1 MANFEALW
9 AYQTEDIKADAIAN
23 AIRRSPVRQKLEKT
37 RDLILD
43 RQKQY
48 KQIEVEITAMADR
61 KDIIAQAV
69 EHSEA
74 QLQSL
79 KERFDSNPPQSAEEV
94 KALMAEVSH
103 CRDTIRQYEA
113 EIARIVKES
122 SAHEKQQH
130 VVRVDAANAKK
141 AFDQLKAEYESESQS
156 KKAELDEQRAKAKA
170 LASEVDPD
178 LLEEYNTIKKHIS
191 PPVARLT
198 HGQCS
203 GCNTSLPSS
212 ISRKVKAG
220 ELVECETCGR
230 LLIIL

>member
-48 KQIEVEITAMADR
+48 KQIEAEITAMADR

-74 QLQSL
+74 QLQVL
-79 KERFDSNPPQSAEEV
+79 KKRFESNPPQTADEV
-94 KALMAEVSH
+94 RALMSEVSH

-122 SAHEKQQH
+122 SAHEKQQY

-141 AFDQLKAEYESESQS
+141 AFDQLKAEYEAESQS
-156 KKAELDEQRAKAKA
+156 KKAELDQQRAKAKA
-170 LASEVDPD
+170 LIGEVDPA

-203 GCNTSLPSS
+203 GCNTSLPSAVLS
-212 ISRKVKAG
+212 KIKNG
-220 ELVECETCGR
+220 NLVECETCGR
-230 LLIIL
+230 MIIQ

>member
-9 AYQTEDIKADAIAN
+9 AYQVEDIKADAIAN

-48 KQIEVEITAMADR
+48 KQIEAEITAMADR

-79 KERFDSNPPQSAEEV
+79 KTRFETNPPQTAEEV
-94 KALMAEVSH
+94 KSLMAEVSH

-141 AFDQLKAEYESESQS
+141 AFDQLKAEYEAESQS
-156 KKAELDEQRAKAKA
+156 KKAELDEQRAKAKS
-170 LASEVDPD
+170 LLSEVDPD
-178 LLEEYNTIKKHIS
+178 LLEEYNTIKKRIS

-203 GCNTSLPSS
+203 GCNTSLPSAVLS
-212 ISRKVKAG
+212 KIKNGSV
-220 ELVECETCGR
+220 VECETCGR
-230 LLIIL
+230 MIIQ

>member
-1 MANFEALW
+1 MDNFEALW

-23 AIRRSPVRQKLEKT
+23 AIRRSPIRLKLEKT
-37 RDLILD
+37 RDLILE

-61 KDIIAQAV
+61 KDIIEQAV
-69 EHSEA
+69 THSEA
-74 QLQSL
+74 QLAAL
-79 KERFDSNPPQSAEEV
+79 REKYEANPPQTAEEV
-94 KALMAEVSH
+94 RALMTEVSH

-122 SAHEKQQH
+122 TANDKLQRS
-130 VVRVDAANAKK
+130 VRIEAANAKK
-141 AFDQLKAEYESESQS
+141 DFDQLKADYEAESQS

-170 LASEVDPD
+170 LLDGVDPA

-203 GCNTSLPSS
+203 GCNTSLPSAVLAK
-212 ISRKVKAG
+212 IKNG
-220 ELVECETCGR
+220 NLVECATGGR
-230 LLIIL
+230 MISQ

>member
-1 MANFEALW
+1 MENFEALW
-9 AYQTEDIKADAIAN
+9 AYQAEDIKADAIAN
-23 AIRRSPVRQKLEKT
+23 AIRRSPTRQKLEKT

-48 KQIEVEITAMADR
+48 KQIEAEVTAMADR
-61 KDIIAQAV
+61 KDIISQAV
-69 EHSEA
+69 AHSEA

-79 KERFDSNPPQSAEEV
+79 KERFEANPPQAAEDV
-94 KALMAEVSH
+94 KALMTEVSH

-113 EIARIVKES
+113 EIARIVRES

-130 VVRVDAANAKK
+130 VVRVEAANAKK

-170 LASEVDPD
+170 LLDNVDPA

-191 PPVARLT
+191 PPIARLT

-203 GCNTSLPSS
+203 GCNTSLPSAVL
-212 ISRKVKAG
+212 SRIKAG
-220 ELVECETCGR
+220 NLVECETCGR
-230 LLIIL
+230 MIIQ

>member
-9 AYQTEDIKADAIAN
+9 AYQAEDIKADAIAN

-48 KQIEVEITAMADR
+48 KQIESEITAMADR
-61 KDIIAQAV
+61 KDIISQAV

-79 KERFDSNPPQSAEEV
+79 KNRFETNPPQTAEEV
-94 KALMAEVSH
+94 KSLMAEVSH

-141 AFDQLKAEYESESQS
+141 AFDQLKAEYEAESQS
-156 KKAELDEQRAKAKA
+156 KKAELDEQRARAKA
-170 LASEVDPD
+170 MLSDVDPA
-178 LLEEYNTIKKHIS
+178 LLEEYNTIKKRIS

-203 GCNTSLPSS
+203 GCNTSLPSAVL
-212 ISRKVKAG
+212 SRIKNGSV
-220 ELVECETCGR
+220 VECETCGR
-230 LLIIL
+230 MIIQ

>member
-9 AYQTEDIKADAIAN
+9 AFQTEDIKADAIAN

-61 KDIIAQAV
+61 KDIISQAV

-79 KERFDSNPPQSAEEV
+79 KNRFESDPPATAAEV

-122 SAHEKQQH
+122 SAHEKQQY

-141 AFDQLKAEYESESQS
+141 AFDQLKAEYEAESQS

-170 LASEVDPD
+170 LAGDVDPA
-178 LLEEYNTIKKHIS
+178 LLEEYSAIKKHIS

-203 GCNTSLPSS
+203 GCNTSLPSAILS
-212 ISRKVKAG
+212 KIKNG
-220 ELVECETCGR
+220 NLVECETCGR
-230 LLIIL
+230 MIIQ

>member
-1 MANFEALW
+1 MENFEALW

-23 AIRRSPVRQKLEKT
+23 AIRRSPTRQKLEKT

-48 KQIEVEITAMADR
+48 KQIEVEITMADR
-61 KDIIAQAV
+61 KDVIEQAV
-69 EHSEA
+69 AHSEA
-74 QLQSL
+74 QLQAL
-79 KERFDSNPPQSAEEV
+79 KNRFESAPPQTPEDVRS
-94 KALMAEVSH
+94 LMAEVSH

-122 SAHEKQQH
+122 SAHEKQQK
-130 VVRVDAANAKK
+130 VVRVEAANAKK
-141 AFDQLKAEYESESQS
+141 AFDQLKADYEAESQS
-156 KKAELDEQRAKAKA
+156 KKAELDEQRSRAKA
-170 LASEVDPD
+170 LAGAVDPA

-203 GCNTSLPSS
+203 GCNTSLPSAVL
-212 ISRKVKAG
+212 SRIKG
-220 ELVECETCGR
+220 GSLVECETCGR
-230 LLIIL
+230 MIIQ

>member
-9 AYQTEDIKADAIAN
+9 AYQAEDIKADAIAN

-48 KQIEVEITAMADR
+48 KQIESEITAMADR
-61 KDIIAQAV
+61 KDIISQAV

-79 KERFDSNPPQSAEEV
+79 KNRFETNPPQTAEEV
-94 KALMAEVSH
+94 KSLMAEVSH

-141 AFDQLKAEYESESQS
+141 AFDQLKAEYEAESQS

-170 LASEVDPD
+170 MLSDVDPA
-178 LLEEYNTIKKHIS
+178 LLEEYNTIKKRIS

-203 GCNTSLPSS
+203 GCNTSLPSAVL
-212 ISRKVKAG
+212 SRIKNGSV
-220 ELVECETCGR
+220 VECETCGR
-230 LLIIL
+230 MIIQ

>member
-1 MANFEALW
+1 MDNFEALW

-23 AIRRSPVRQKLEKT
+23 AIRRSPIRLKLEKT
-37 RDLILD
+37 RDLILE

-61 KDIIAQAV
+61 KDIIEQAV
-69 EHSEA
+69 THSEA
-74 QLQSL
+74 QLAAL
-79 KERFDSNPPQSAEEV
+79 KEKYEANPPQTAEDV
-94 KALMAEVSH
+94 RALMTEVSH

-122 SAHEKQQH
+122 TANDKLQRS
-130 VVRVDAANAKK
+130 VRIEAANAKK
-141 AFDQLKAEYESESQS
+141 DFDQLKADYEAESQS

-170 LASEVDPD
+170 LLDGVDPA

-203 GCNTSLPSS
+203 GCNTSLPSAVL
-212 ISRKVKAG
+212 SRIRNG
-220 ELVECETCGR
+220 GLVECETCGR
-230 LLIIL
+230 MIIQ

>member
-9 AYQTEDIKADAIAN
+9 AFQTEDIKADAIAN

-61 KDIIAQAV
+61 KDIISQAV

-79 KERFDSNPPQSAEEV
+79 KNRFESDPPATAAEV

-103 CRDTIRQYEA
+103 CRDTLRQYEA

-122 SAHEKQQH
+122 SAHEKQQY

-141 AFDQLKAEYESESQS
+141 AFDQLKAEYEAESQS

-170 LASEVDPD
+170 LAGDVDPA
-178 LLEEYNTIKKHIS
+178 LLEEYSAIKKHIS

-203 GCNTSLPSS
+203 GCNTSLPSAILS
-212 ISRKVKAG
+212 KIKNG
-220 ELVECETCGR
+220 NLVECETCGR
-230 LLIIL
+230 MIIQ

>member
-1 MANFEALW
+1 MDNFEALW
-9 AYQTEDIKADAIAN
+9 AYQAEDIKADAIAN

-48 KQIEVEITAMADR
+48 KQIEAEIVAMADR
-61 KDIIAQAV
+61 KDIIEQAV
-69 EHSEA
+69 AHSEA
-74 QLQSL
+74 QLKSL
-79 KERFDSNPPQSAEEV
+79 KDRFESDPPASAEAV
-94 KALMAEVSH
+94 RSLMSEVSR

-122 SAHEKQQH
+122 SAHDKQQK
-130 VVRVDAANAKK
+130 VVRIEAANAKK
-141 AFDQLKAEYESESQS
+141 AFDQLKAEYEAESQS
-156 KKAELDEQRAKAKA
+156 KKAELDEQRARVKA
-170 LASEVDPD
+170 LVDTVDPA

-203 GCNTSLPSS
+203 GCNTSLPSAVL
-212 ISRKVKAG
+212 SRIKSG
-220 ELVECETCGR
+220 SLVECETCGR
-230 LLIIL
+230 MIIQ

>member
-1 MANFEALW
+1 MEQFEALW
-9 AYQTEDIKADAIAN
+9 LFQAEDMKADAIAS
-23 AIRRSPVRQKLEKT
+23 AIKRSPTRQKLEKT

-48 KQIEVEITAMADR
+48 KQIEAEITAMADR
-61 KDIIAQAV
+61 KDIISQAV

-79 KERFDSNPPQSAEEV
+79 KNRFESDPPATAAEV

-122 SAHEKQQH
+122 SAHEKQQY

-141 AFDQLKAEYESESQS
+141 AFDQLKAEYEAESQS
-156 KKAELDEQRAKAKA
+156 KKAELDEQRARAKE
-170 LASEVDPD
+170 LAGNVDPA
-178 LLEEYNTIKKHIS
+178 LLEEYSTIKKHIS

-203 GCNTSLPSS
+203 GCNTSLPSATLS
-212 ISRKVKAG
+212 KIKNG
-220 ELVECETCGR
+220 NLVECETCGR
-230 LLIIL
+230 MIIQ

>member
-1 MANFEALW
+1 MEQFEALW
-9 AYQTEDIKADAIAN
+9 AYQAEDIKADAIA
-23 AIRRSPVRQKLEKT
+23 ASIKRSPTRQKLEKA
-37 RDLILD
+37 RDFILD

-48 KQIEVEITAMADR
+48 KQIESDITAMADR
-61 KDIIAQAV
+61 KDIIAQAL
-69 EHSEA
+69 ERA
-74 QLQSL
+74 GNQLQAL
-79 KERFDSNPPQSAEEV
+79 KDRFESDPPQTAEDV

-122 SAHEKQQH
+122 TAHDKQQK
-130 VVRVDAANAKK
+130 VVRVEAANAKK
-141 AFDQLKAEYESESQS
+141 AFDQLKAEYEEESQS

-170 LASEVDPD
+170 LVDAVDPA

-203 GCNTSLPSS
+203 GCNTSLPSAVL
-212 ISRKVKAG
+212 SRIKSG
-220 ELVECETCGR
+220 NLVECETCGR
-230 LLIIL
+230 MIIQ